1 MNPFTHPLSPFFRA
15 FVPAAFALTL
25 GGIGLAE
32 ARPAWSVTIGLGKS
46 TVQTGHAPKPW
57 TGSGESGFDA
67 QASLIEAEAALRG
80 PWAVGARLGGEVEDT
95 DSWPL
100 SRTVRNVGSATV
112 YAKRILILKGPFD
125 LSVRGG
131 LGYQKIRTEYIKVK
145 GPPLNVD
152 PPIRP
157 TDEIESSPT
166 AILGLSQRFFY
177 YAAGLTVNESV
188 EVSAHALSLRV
199 EFGIPLGWHKR

>member
-1 MNPFTHPLSPFFRA
+1 MKRIAPLLCMLFPI
-15 FVPAAFALTL
+15 VETAAS
-25 GGIGLAE
+25 
-32 ARPAWSVTIGLGKS
+32 PAWSVMIGLGTS
-46 TVQTGHAPKPW
+46 TVQTGQAPKPW

-67 QASLIEAEAALRG
+67 KATLIEAEAALRG
-80 PWAVGARLGGEVEDT
+80 PWALGARMGGEVEDT
-95 DSWPL
+95 DYWPL
-100 SRTVRNVGSATV
+100 SRTVRKVGSATV

-125 LSVRGG
+125 LSAWGG
-131 LGYQKIRTEYIKVK
+131 LGYQRFRTEYIKVK

-157 TDEIESSPT
+157 ADENESSPT

-188 EVSAHALSLRV
+188 EVSPRALSFKV